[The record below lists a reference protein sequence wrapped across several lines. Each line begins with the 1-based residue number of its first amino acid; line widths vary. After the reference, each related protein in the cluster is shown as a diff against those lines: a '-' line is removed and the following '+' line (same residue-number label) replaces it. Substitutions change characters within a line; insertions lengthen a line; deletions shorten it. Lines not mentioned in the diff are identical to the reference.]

1 MERAGGAAAKQNPAA
16 GVGGPLRPRDRGEET
31 EARTERGKFLTPV
44 LRSFIPSCAG
54 VDGRAAFRRRRPKRI
69 AGAVV
74 SGRRF
79 GSLGDSTR
87 VGMVGPDCASSR

>member
-1 MERAGGAAAKQNPAA
+1 MERAGGTAAKQNPAT
-16 GVGGPLRPRDRGEET
+16 GVGGPFRPRHRSEET
-31 EARTERGKFLTPV
+31 EAGTERRKFLTPV
-44 LRSFIPSCAG
+44 LRSFVSSCAG

-74 SGRRF
+74 SGGCS
-79 GSLGDSTR
+79 GSLGHSPR